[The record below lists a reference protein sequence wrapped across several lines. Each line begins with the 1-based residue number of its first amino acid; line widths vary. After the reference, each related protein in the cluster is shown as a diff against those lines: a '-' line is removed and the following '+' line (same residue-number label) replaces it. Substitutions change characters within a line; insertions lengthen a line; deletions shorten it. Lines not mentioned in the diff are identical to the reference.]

1 MHKRGQRKTTLDNKD
16 IDINSIICSNKMQ
29 FFNHFKK
36 KYMYMHNQNIVV
48 FSVKAKE
55 KVKGKTYVD

>member
-1 MHKRGQRKTTLDNKD
+1 
-16 IDINSIICSNKMQ
+16 MQ